1 MLAERPE
8 RKENF
13 QKLTFGSL
21 QRDTGLYLLSLRD
34 FFYLHGIK
42 HLLGP
47 IDHLA
52 YKTADTGHFDYC
64 LSCLEP
70 ICVRSH
76 FVTMD
81 NRKLA
86 TLELYKPINCE
97 GLGETKLLE
106 LMEPRPEKVGK
117 DFIGLEHAEIY
128 HRNLAK
134 IQKELEAQG
143 VNYQVQKNP
152 SHRTIVFPIS
162 RAGQEIKFTDRPLGE
177 IIKKKT

>member
-1 MLAERPE
+1 MLSERPE
-8 RKENF
+8 VKQNF
-13 QKLTFGSL
+13 EKLTLGSL
-21 QRDTGLYLLSLRD
+21 QRNTVLYLISLRD

-47 IDHLA
+47 IDHFA
-52 YKTADTGHFDYC
+52 YKTANTEHFDYC
-64 LSCLEP
+64 FSCLEP

-76 FVTMD
+76 FVTMS
-81 NRKLA
+81 NRRLA

-128 HRNLAK
+128 HRNLGR
-134 IQKELEAQG
+134 IQKELEAQR
-143 VNYQVQKNP
+143 VNYEVQENP
-152 SHRTIVFPIS
+152 SHRTVVFPIN
-162 RAGQEIKFTDRPLGE
+162 RVGQEIKFTDRSLGE